1 MAQATSINERPRTFT
16 PPPAIALVMV
26 LVMSFVVVGAALI
39 LTDFSTATTVQPRSE
54 AVLEAGRAWQ
64 RQYEQTSGLEARR
77 QAHDAAVLQSGLD
90 WEQRYKD
97 MNGQ

>member
-1 MAQATSINERPRTFT
+1 MAQAANINERPRTFT
-16 PPPAIALVMV
+16 APPAIALVVV
-26 LVMSFVVVGAALI
+26 LAMTFIVVAALV
-39 LTDFSTATTVQPRSE
+39 LTNFSTGTTVQPRSE

-97 MNGQ
+97 MSGQ

>member
-1 MAQATSINERPRTFT
+1 MAQATNINERPRTFT
-16 PPPAIALVMV
+16 APPAIALVMV
-26 LVMSFVVVGAALI
+26 LVMSLIVVAAAFF
-39 LTDFSTATTVQPRSE
+39 LTNLSTAATVQPRSE
-54 AVLEAGRAWQ
+54 AVHESGRAWQ

-97 MNGQ
+97 MSGQ